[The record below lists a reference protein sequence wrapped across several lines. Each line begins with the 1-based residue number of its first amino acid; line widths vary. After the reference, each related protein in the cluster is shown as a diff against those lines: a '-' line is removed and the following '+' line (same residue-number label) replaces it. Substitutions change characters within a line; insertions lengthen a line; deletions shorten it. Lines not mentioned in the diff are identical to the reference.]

1 MELTASESIPQQKEK
16 RKVFLGGTVLVISLF
31 FLWALTANL
40 LPILIPHLKK
50 ACQLSVLES
59 SLIDSAYWIAYFVI
73 AIPAGLVMKRF
84 GYKKAI
90 VTGLLLAAVG
100 AFLFYPAAES
110 RSFVFFLF
118 ALFVL
123 ASGMTFLETSANP
136 FMTILGDSANASGRL
151 NFAQAFN
158 GLGAFIASMFL
169 SKLIIGKE
177 LKTNAELDLLSPE
190 ALDNYYSVLFH
201 KLKFPY
207 LMIGGILMLVALLF
221 MLTKFAADHTGRK
234 DRSGKKN
241 SFTAQPQLITGI
253 ITQFFYVGAQVC
265 VSSFFILYATSVS
278 GMTEYEATNYLGLLL
293 LSFMLGRYSGTFI
306 MNYLEA
312 AKLLWIYALTSV
324 LLMLFIVL
332 IGGKASLWA
341 FIALE
346 FFMSIM
352 YPTIFALAIKDLG
365 EETPIG
371 SSYMVMAIIGGA
383 VFPPVLGYLSDLTG
397 SIRIAYLVPLICF
410 MPVVYFGWQQH
421 RKLKLTGKVLTVLLL
436 LLSCGTIY
444 GQSSAPAAFGPLP
457 TKAQLKWHDTELYA
471 MVCFGL
477 NTYTNKEWGYGD
489 VSPSLFNPSD
499 FDPLQ
504 ITAVLKE
511 AGFKGLL
518 LVAKHHDG
526 FCLWPTKTTPYSVA
540 ASPWRNGKGDM
551 VKSFELASRKAGL
564 SFGLYNSPWDRN
576 SAAYGS
582 PAYVKIY
589 QEQLRELHRNYGPL
603 FISWYDGANGG
614 DGYYGGAKE
623 TRQISRADYYRWKE
637 TWAIVKKLQPD
648 AVIFSDI
655 GPDVRWVG
663 NEKGF
668 AAETSWSTFT
678 PKGEKEGAQPA
689 LGASRYEEAPGGNRN
704 GRYWIPAECDVPLR
718 SGWYYH
724 ANQDNSVKSAYE
736 LFDLYFKSVGRGAA
750 LDLGIAPDKR
760 GKLHENDVAALK
772 GFGKLLK
779 ETFSVNL
786 LEKAEIQ
793 ASNTRGGKQKFSPQH
808 LIDGDKNTYWSTDD
822 TVRTPHFTIKLKAVR
837 TFNIIRLREYIAL
850 GQRIE
855 SFALDIWKNNT
866 WQELTRG
873 SSIGSQRLIRLP
885 YFVSSDRIRVRI
897 LSSPVCPVLSEF
909 AVFAEPQTPLS
920 AITSAKSEI
929 LPLATGEWTIRS
941 APGETAKVPLLS
953 DGKPTIWEGPFDKE
967 KPERNAIVIDMG
979 KMQVISGLLFTPA
992 SETFGKGTPKG
1003 YKLEIS
1009 MDGRHW
1015 TEVGSAEFGNI
1026 HANPVQ
1032 QQISLTE
1039 KRKTRFIRFTVTRL
1053 CDDGELMRIAE
1064 IAAY

>member
-1 MELTASESIPQQKEK
+1 MELTASESIPHQKEK

-50 ACQLSVLES
+50 ACQLTVLES

-90 VTGLLLAAVG
+90 ITGLLLAAIG

-136 FMTILGDSANASGRL
+136 FMTILGDPATASGRL

-177 LKTNAELDLLSPE
+177 LKTGAELDLLSPE
-190 ALDNYYSVLFH
+190 ALDHYYSILFH

-207 LMIGGILMLVALLF
+207 LLIGGILVMVALLF

-234 DRSGKKN
+234 NGPGKKI
-241 SFTAQPQLITGI
+241 SFTAQPQLLTGI

-293 LSFMLGRYSGTFI
+293 LSFMLGRYLGTFI
-306 MNYLEA
+306 MKYVAA
-312 AKLLWIYALTSV
+312 AKLLWIYALIS
-324 LLMLFIVL
+324 LALMLFIVL
-332 IGGKASLWA
+332 AGGKASLWA
-341 FIALE
+341 FISLE

-383 VFPPVLGYLSDLTG
+383 VFPPILGYLSDLTG
-397 SIRIAYLVPLICF
+397 SIRIAYIVPLICF
-410 MPVVYFGWQQH
+410 IPVAYFGWQQR
-421 RKLKLTGKVLTVLLL
+421 RKLKLNPITLVVLLL
-436 LLSCGTIY
+436 LISSGTLHAQRSEPKPY
-444 GQSSAPAAFGPLP
+444 GAVP

-471 MVCFGL
+471 LVCFGL
-477 NTYTNKEWGYGD
+477 NTYTDKEWGYGD

-499 FDPLQ
+499 FDPSQ

-540 ASPWRNGKGDM
+540 ASPWMNGKGDV
-551 VKSFELASRKAGL
+551 VKSFELASRKEGL
-564 SFGLYNSPWDRN
+564 RFGLYNSPWDRN

-582 PAYVKIY
+582 PAYIKIY
-589 QEQLRELHRNYGPL
+589 QDQLKELHRNYGPL

-623 TRQISRADYYRWKE
+623 TRQINRAEYYRWKE
-637 TWAIVKKLQPD
+637 TWAMVKKLQPD

-668 AAETSWSTFT
+668 AAETSWATFT
-678 PKGEKEGAQPA
+678 PKGEKEGEEAAP
-689 LGASRYEEAPGGNRN
+689 GASRYEEAPGGNRN

-724 ANQDNSVKSAYE
+724 AAQDNSVKSPYE
-736 LFDLYFKSVGRGAA
+736 LFDIYFKSVGRGAA

-760 GKLHENDVAALK
+760 GMLHENDVAALK

-793 ASNTRGGKQKFSPQH
+793 ASNTRGRKKIFSPQH

-822 TVRTPHFTIKLKAVR
+822 TVRTPEFTIKLKEPT
-837 TFNIIRLREYIAL
+837 TFNIIRLKEYIAL

-855 SFALDIWKNNT
+855 SFAVDIWKNEE
-866 WQELTRG
+866 WQELTQG

-885 YFVSSDRIRVRI
+885 YFVSTDKIRVRI
-897 LSSPVCPVLSEF
+897 LSSPVCPVLTEF
-909 AVFAEPQTPLS
+909 AVFAEPQAALS
-920 AITSAKSEI
+920 AITMTKTGI
-929 LPLATGEWTIRS
+929 LPLATKGWTIPI
-941 APGETAKVPLLS
+941 APGESNKLPFLL
-953 DGKPTIWEGPFDKE
+953 DGKPTIWEGPFGKE
-967 KPERNAIVIDMG
+967 KLSRNAIVMDMG
-979 KMQVISGLLFTPA
+979 KIQEISGLLFTPV
-992 SETFGKGTPKG
+992 SETFGKGIPKG
-1003 YKLEIS
+1003 YKLDIS
-1009 MDGRHW
+1009 MDGQHW
-1015 TEVGSAEFGNI
+1015 TEVGSGEFGNI
-1026 HANPVQ
+1026 YANPVQ
-1032 QQISLTE
+1032 QQISLLE